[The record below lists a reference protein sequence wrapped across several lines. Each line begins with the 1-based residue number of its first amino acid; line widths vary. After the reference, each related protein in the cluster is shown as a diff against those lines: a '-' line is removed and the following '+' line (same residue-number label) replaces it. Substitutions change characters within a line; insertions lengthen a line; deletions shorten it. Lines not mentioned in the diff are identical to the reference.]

1 VRITVIGTGYLGAVH
16 AACMADIGHAVLGI
30 DTDPEKISALAAGRP
45 PFFEPGL
52 AELLAKGLRS
62 GRLRFGR
69 SLADAARFGEVHF
82 ICVGTPQLPGSL
94 AADTSG
100 VEAVIDGLAPQLT
113 RECLIVGKS
122 TVPVGTAV
130 RLAAR
135 TVELAPAGAGAEL
148 AWNPEF
154 LREGFAVRDTLKPD
168 RLVVGITSSRA
179 DALLRSVYEP
189 LLQKGTPYISTDL
202 NTAELVKVS
211 ANAFLATK
219 ISFVNAMADLCEAA
233 DADVVSLTLALGHD
247 SRIGHRALSAGLGF
261 GGGCLPKDLRAL
273 LARGGELGVAQS
285 LQFLHEIDA
294 INSRRRVRTVQL
306 ARDLAGGSVL
316 GRNVAVLGAAFKPH
330 TDDVRDSPALE
341 VAVTLHTEGARVR
354 VHDPRASDNA
364 RGLFPDLDYAP
375 EVQKACEDADVV
387 LHLTEWPQYREIDPL
402 ALRAVVRSP
411 GLIDA
416 RNALPLDRWQAAGWT
431 VRGLGV
437 RIGERLSTE
446 HPNPTQHTEAIC
458 EYL

>member
-1 VRITVIGTGYLGAVH
+1 
-16 AACMADIGHAVLGI
+16 
-30 DTDPEKISALAAGRP
+30 
-45 PFFEPGL
+45 
-52 AELLAKGLRS
+52 
-62 GRLRFGR
+62 
-69 SLADAARFGEVHF
+69 
-82 ICVGTPQLPGSL
+82 
-94 AADTSG
+94 
-100 VEAVIDGLAPQLT
+100 
-113 RECLIVGKS
+113 
-122 TVPVGTAV
+122 
-130 RLAAR
+130 
-135 TVELAPAGAGAEL
+135 
-148 AWNPEF
+148 
-154 LREGFAVRDTLKPD
+154 
-168 RLVVGITSSRA
+168 
-179 DALLRSVYEP
+179 VYEP